1 MNKNYRKLILI
12 TVIPVLLVILTV
24 NFVNAKVSK
33 TPQNITTYE
42 LYQFEEEGQ
51 FKVELSKFGVKDKLI
66 AKLYDVFPEGLGNI
80 GKSTKSLGIT
90 ASFTRK
96 SYNYLDIIPTKP
108 PVPIRGKV
116 KTLDVWVWG
125 GNFNYN
131 MHMYL
136 KDYRGYVH
144 DLFMGN
150 LKFFGWRNLSVVIP
164 KTIPQGEPYVPVTKG
179 LRFVKFRIWA
189 DPRERVDRF
198 HVFLDYFKVVTD
210 VYRQKYDGDNIEKI
224 IAKDILKSDQGI
236 YGNGGGK
243 NPSSGKTK

>member
-1 MNKNYRKLILI
+1 MNKKYRK
-12 TVIPVLLVILTV
+12 VILFAVVPILLCFFTV
-24 NFVNAKVSK
+24 SIVIATVSK
-33 TPQNITTYE
+33 TPQNIISYV

-51 FKVELSKFGVKDKLI
+51 FTVELSKFGVKDKTI
-66 AKLYDVFPEGLGNI
+66 AKMYDVFPESLGNI
-80 GKSTKSLGIT
+80 GSSKKSLGIT

-108 PVPIRGKV
+108 TIPIKGKV
-116 KTLDVWVWG
+116 RTLDVWVWC

-144 DLFMGN
+144 DLPMGN
-150 LKFFGWRNLSVVIP
+150 LKFYGWRNLSVIVP
-164 KTIPQGEPYVPVTKG
+164 VTIPQGEPYVPVTKG

-189 DPRERVDRF
+189 DPKERVDRF

-224 IAKDILKSDQGI
+224 IAKDILKSDQAI
-236 YGNGGGK
+236 YGKGGD
-243 NPSSGKTK
+243 SSSSSTTK